1 MSMIK
6 VAASRIKAKMGE
18 YMRAVR
24 DGQEVVIT
32 DRERPVARLVPYDAG
47 TPPPGP
53 ALAPPRDPAA
63 PPLGRLEVRALRY
76 RGTDTTALLREDRDR
91 R

>member
-1 MSMIK
+1 MTKIS
-6 VAASRIKAKMGE
+6 ASRIKAKMGQ

-24 DGQEVVIT
+24 AGREFVIT
-32 DRERPVARLVPYDAG
+32 DRELPVARLVPYDAEPA
-47 TPPPGP
+47 PPRPLV
-53 ALAPPRDPAA
+53 ASPRDPAA
-63 PPLGRLEVRALRY
+63 PPLGRLEVRGPRY

>member
-6 VAASRIKAKMGE
+6 VAASRMKAKMGE

-32 DRERPVARLVPYDAG
+32 DRERPVARLVPYEAG

-53 ALAPPRDPAA
+53 ELASPRDPAA
-63 PPLGRLEVRALRY
+63 PSLGRLEVRALRF
-76 RGTDTTALLREDRDR
+76 RGTDTTALLRQDRDR